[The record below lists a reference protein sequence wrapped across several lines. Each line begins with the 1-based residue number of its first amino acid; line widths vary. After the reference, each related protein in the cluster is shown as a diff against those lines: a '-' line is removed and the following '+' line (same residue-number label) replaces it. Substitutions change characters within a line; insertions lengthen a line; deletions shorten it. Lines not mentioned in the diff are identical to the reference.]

1 MWAGGFLFA
10 LYALRVDFR
19 LVRLVP
25 ALVLALVLFNAIV
38 STGCTILV
46 SGRLLLLHIHRDEM
60 SVTDEKCSYTS
71 DRHTFGNVSLQR
83 FRALDLASF
92 IVLNSLFQRT
102 IKSASL
108 SFSDIYIVVEISID
122 IG

>member
-19 LVRLVP
+19 LVRLVL
-25 ALVLALVLFNAIV
+25 ALVLALVLFIAIV

-60 SVTDEKCSYTS
+60 SVTDDKCSSPLRQTYLRECVS
-71 DRHTFGNVSLQR
+71 PAFSSSFLGYLDRVYQR
-83 FRALDLASF
+83 LPEDNKFS
-92 IVLNSLFQRT
+92 IVLH
-102 IKSASL
+102 
-108 SFSDIYIVVEISID
+108 
-122 IG
+122 G